1 MDSLVEENYLK
12 ALFYLSDGHGG
23 VNTNALARK
32 LDVKMPTV
40 TSMMRK
46 LAAKGLVDYQ
56 KYKPLG
62 LTITGK
68 RKAATII
75 RKHRLTEMFLVEKM
89 GFGWEEVHDIAEQI
103 EHVDSPAFFR
113 KMDEILGHPLF
124 DPHGSP
130 IPDRDGKIHRK
141 AYRALSE
148 CEQGD
153 RLKLMAVT
161 DSSNSFLKFLN
172 GKQLALDTGIDVI
185 SVESYDGSMTVSYD
199 KRQEVFSKSVCD
211 KLLVTKSGNA

>member
-12 ALFYLSDGHGG
+12 ALFYLSDKKGE
-23 VNTNALARK
+23 VSANALAKK

-40 TSMMRK
+40 TSMMQK
-46 LAAKGLVDYQ
+46 LAAKGLVHYE

-62 LTITGK
+62 LTTTGK

-103 EHVDSPAFFR
+103 EHVDSPVFFKR
-113 KMDEILGHPLF
+113 MDEILGHPLF

-130 IPDRDGKIHRK
+130 IPDSDGKIHRK
-141 AYRALSE
+141 AYRSLSE
-148 CEQGD
+148 CGQGD
-153 RLKLMAVT
+153 TLTLMAVT
-161 DSSNSFLKFLN
+161 ESSDAFLKFLN
-172 GKQLALDTGIDVI
+172 GKTLALDTEIEVR
-185 SVESYDGSMTVSYD
+185 SVEPYDGSMTVSYGR
-199 KRQEVFSKSVCD
+199 RQEVFSKSVCD
-211 KLLVTKSGNA
+211 KLLVAKHEKA

>member
-12 ALFYLSDGHGG
+12 ALFYLSDKKGE
-23 VNTNALARK
+23 VSVNALAK
-32 LDVKMPTV
+32 QLDVKMPTV
-40 TSMMRK
+40 TSMIQK
-46 LAAKGLVDYQ
+46 LATKGLVDYR
-56 KYKPLG
+56 KYRPIG
-62 LTITGK
+62 LTKTG
-68 RKAATII
+68 RNKAATII

-141 AYRALSE
+141 AYRSLSE

-153 RLKLMAVT
+153 QLTLMAVT
-161 DSSNSFLKFLN
+161 DSSDAFLRFLN
-172 GKQLALDTGIDVI
+172 GKQLALDTGIEVL

-211 KLLVTKSGNA
+211 KLLVTKGGNA